1 MTEQDRV
8 FAKCVWRLVPF
19 MTLLYVVNYID
30 RVNVGFA
37 ALTMNKELGF
47 TPSIYGFGAGI
58 FFFSYALCQ
67 IPASLM
73 IARIGPRRGI
83 FLILLIWGALSAANA
98 FAWSPA
104 SFYVVRFFL
113 GIAEAGF
120 FPGMVFY
127 LSLWFPK
134 DYLGRSIAGFQ
145 AANPLAFVVG
155 GPLSSLLLGMDG
167 TFSLSSWQWLFLAE
181 GLPACIL
188 AFAVYRWMPDGPADA
203 SWLDRDEKAA
213 IASRHHSDAVA
224 EHGDIR
230 IALKDWRVFAI
241 GFVAIGVIFCVS
253 GVQLWVPQIVQ
264 AMGFSNETVGIVVA
278 LPFVCAA
285 AAMIVWGYVSD
296 RREERIWHI
305 TLAALFTALGLIIAS
320 ISTSYLLVLL
330 GLTIAIVG
338 QFSALPVINT
348 LLPSLLRGSA
358 LAGGVALYNTMAQF
372 GGFFGPIA
380 IGVLKEETNG
390 YAAGLIVLAV
400 AVTSSAV
407 VVLALGRA
415 LSPSAASAS
424 VVRT

>member
-8 FAKCVWRLVPF
+8 FAKCAWRLVPF
-19 MTLLYVVNYID
+19 MGLLYVVNYID

-47 TPSIYGFGAGI
+47 SPSIYGFGAGI

-67 IPASLM
+67 VPASMM

-83 FLILLIWGALSAANA
+83 FWILLIWGALSAANA
-98 FAWSPA
+98 FVWSPA

-127 LSLWFPK
+127 LTLWFPK

-155 GPLSSLLLGMDG
+155 GPLSGLLLGMDG
-167 TFSLSSWQWLFLAE
+167 TFSLSGWQWLFLAE

-213 IASRHHSDAVA
+213 IASRHHSDGVA
-224 EHGDIR
+224 EHLDIR
-230 IALKDWRVFAI
+230 IALKDWRVFGI
-241 GFVAIGVIFCVS
+241 GVVAIGVIFCIT

-264 AMGFSNETVGIVVA
+264 AMGFANETVGAVVA
-278 LPFVCAA
+278 VPFVCAT
-285 AAMIVWGYVSD
+285 AAMILWGYASD
-296 RREERIWHI
+296 LREERIWHI
-305 TLAALFTALGLIIAS
+305 ALAALFTALGLIIAS
-320 ISTSYLLVLL
+320 ISTSHLLVLL
-330 GLTIAIVG
+330 GLTITIVG

-348 LLPSLLRGSA
+348 LLPSLLRGPA
-358 LAGGVALYNTMAQF
+358 LAGGIALYNTMAQF
-372 GGFFGPIA
+372 GGFFGPIV
-380 IGVLKEETNG
+380 IGVLKQETNG
-390 YAAGLIVLAV
+390 YAAGLIALAV
-400 AVTSSAV
+400 GVTSSAV
-407 VVLALGRA
+407 VILALGRA
-415 LSPSAASAS
+415 LSPRAVSAS
-424 VVRT
+424 IVRA